1 MLSALVCS
9 HATCYVSW
17 QKCNDFYLIV
27 RHNILRSKFVHS
39 GTHDQLGKKR
49 EKNVVTISGLG
60 AGRSVKYS
68 SS

>member
-1 MLSALVCS
+1 MLLALVYS
-9 HATCYVSW
+9 HAACYVSW

-49 EKNVVTISGLG
+49 EKKSLQFQDLVLEDL
-60 AGRSVKYS
+60 
-68 SS
+68 

>member
-9 HATCYVSW
+9 RAACYVCQ

-39 GTHDQLGKKR
+39 GTHDQLGKKGKK
-49 EKNVVTISGLG
+49 ESLQCQDLVLEDL
-60 AGRSVKYS
+60 
-68 SS
+68 